1 MKNIIDA
8 LTDSY
13 SLEGEFEVQKS
24 IQFIQNMEDIELL
37 KPYAIKLLQ
46 TNARQAHFVSSAIE
60 LIARQQAY
68 VVRLESKLQKKKATL
83 WDRIRYV
90 LFNKKS
96 GNLIL
101 FCNIKPCCRF
111 MHHTSKL
118 ICSCCFTKFIGSFR
132 LSMIKNLTYI
142 WIVWESY

>member
-1 MKNIIDA
+1 MKNIIQA

-24 IQFIQNMEDIELL
+24 INYIENMEDIELL

-60 LIARQQAY
+60 LIAHQQAY
-68 VVRLESKLQKKKATL
+68 VVRLESKVRKKKATF

-96 GNLIL
+96 GN
-101 FCNIKPCCRF
+101 
-111 MHHTSKL
+111 
-118 ICSCCFTKFIGSFR
+118 
-132 LSMIKNLTYI
+132 
-142 WIVWESY
+142 

>member
-8 LTDSY
+8 LTSSY

-24 IQFIQNMEDIELL
+24 VNFIENMEDIELL

-46 TNARQAHFVSSAIE
+46 TNAKQAHFISSSIE
-60 LIARQQAY
+60 VISGQAAY
-68 VVRLESKLQKKKATL
+68 LYKLEKQKDKKKATF

-96 GNLIL
+96 GN
-101 FCNIKPCCRF
+101 
-111 MHHTSKL
+111 
-118 ICSCCFTKFIGSFR
+118 
-132 LSMIKNLTYI
+132 
-142 WIVWESY
+142 

>member
-8 LTDSY
+8 LTSSY

-24 IQFIQNMEDIELL
+24 IQFIEKLEDIELL

-46 TNARQAHFVSSAIE
+46 TNAKQAHFISSSIE
-60 LIARQQAY
+60 VISQQAAY
-68 VVRLESKLQKKKATL
+68 IFKIEKQLKKKKATL

-96 GNLIL
+96 GN
-101 FCNIKPCCRF
+101 
-111 MHHTSKL
+111 
-118 ICSCCFTKFIGSFR
+118 
-132 LSMIKNLTYI
+132 
-142 WIVWESY
+142 

>member
-8 LTDSY
+8 LTSSY

-24 IQFIQNMEDIELL
+24 IQFIEKLEDIELL

-46 TNARQAHFVSSAIE
+46 TNAKQAHFISSSIE
-60 LIARQQAY
+60 VISQQAAY
-68 VVRLESKLQKKKATL
+68 LFKLEKRLNKKKATL

-96 GNLIL
+96 GN
-101 FCNIKPCCRF
+101 
-111 MHHTSKL
+111 
-118 ICSCCFTKFIGSFR
+118 
-132 LSMIKNLTYI
+132 
-142 WIVWESY
+142 

>member
-24 IQFIQNMEDIELL
+24 IQFIEKLDDIELL

-46 TNARQAHFVSSAIE
+46 TNAKQAHFISSSIE
-60 LIARQQAY
+60 VISQQAAY
-68 VVRLESKLQKKKATL
+68 IFKLEKQLKKKKATL
-83 WDRIRYV
+83 WDRIKYV

-96 GNLIL
+96 GN
-101 FCNIKPCCRF
+101 
-111 MHHTSKL
+111 
-118 ICSCCFTKFIGSFR
+118 
-132 LSMIKNLTYI
+132 
-142 WIVWESY
+142 